1 MLEVSAC
8 ELLTEMLGAGSES
21 EDLGKFFSLVV
32 VGNWI
37 ESETG
42 GGTPSAVTVTEE
54 EFIE

>member
-8 ELLTEMLGAGSES
+8 ELLTEMLGAGSEP
-21 EDLGKFFSLVV
+21 EDLGESFSLVV